1 MRTNRSGIIL
11 VILVALMVFL
21 PAAASAATF
30 LNLKITVGE
39 RVETF
44 QIPLDKNARSMGFTT
59 YKYVYYF
66 KDGKWTLISQGQKDG
81 GNLTT
86 GIGTKPTVPSTPQK
100 PADENASSENPTIN
114 PLDKRLSSDEQKML
128 EMVNAERKKAGVE
141 PLKIDMSL
149 VEISRKK
156 SMDMIDK
163 KYFGH
168 TSPTYGTPFDALK
181 NNGISY
187 RYAGENIAGASTVEQ
202 AHKAL
207 MQSPGHRANILNPN
221 FNFIGIGIV
230 DGGPYGKMYTQT
242 FIGTK

>member
-1 MRTNRSGIIL
+1 MRTNRSGVIL
-11 VILVALMVFL
+11 VILAALMVFL

-30 LNLKITVGE
+30 LNLKITAGE

-44 QIPLDKNARSMGFTT
+44 QIPLDKNAGSIGFTT
-59 YKYVYYF
+59 CKYVYSF
-66 KDGKWTLISQGQKDG
+66 KDGKWTLVSQGQKDG
-81 GNLTT
+81 GDLTT
-86 GIGTKPTVPSTPQK
+86 GISTKPSVPSK
-100 PADENASSENPTIN
+100 PPEKPSTTN
-114 PLDKRLSSDEQKML
+114 PLDERLSSDEQKML

-141 PLKIDMSL
+141 PLEIDMRL

-156 SMDMIDK
+156 SSDMIDK

-187 RYAGENIAGASTVEQ
+187 RYAGENIAGALTVEQ

-221 FNFIGIGIV
+221 YNFIGIGII

-242 FIGTK
+242 FIGIK